1 MKVLLLCLSFLFSIS
16 LNAQKIALLDKEFQ
30 KPIIYTDSVTVEQ
43 ITTGYFP
50 LSVENFDTMYANLKY
65 IDKMLKIRQRAKMV
79 SFELR
84 AGSTTLKI
92 DRIIFAYGDK
102 YDIVAKTKVGEVE
115 SNFLLVSSKTSEKKS
130 AKRVERLMDYM
141 SKNKSLFKSPNE
153 IQPKLYNIIVVT
165 DH

>member
-165 DH
+165 DY